1 MHHVLGLCSHWLLLI
16 WHLQALEVY
25 PRSATLAGMLADC
38 ERRAHTASR
47 LRRELGLMCEETA
60 AVALWLLAL
69 RSEALLPAGA
79 HRVQVRAVAHAMG
92 MTHEKQQHAMLQ

>member
-1 MHHVLGLCSHWLLLI
+1 MQPLLLI
-16 WHLQALEVY
+16 SCLHLQALEIY

-79 HRVQVRAVAHAMG
+79 HRVQVRAVVVSDPGIWQSAHG
-92 MTHEKQQHAMLQ
+92 LDC

>member
-1 MHHVLGLCSHWLLLI
+1 MMHHFLGLLQPLAFLFL
-16 WHLQALEVY
+16 HLQALEVY

-47 LRRELGLMCEETA
+47 LRRELGIMCEETA

-79 HRVQVRAVAHAMG
+79 HRVQVSAVWVCPD
-92 MTHEKQQHAMLQ
+92 

>member
-1 MHHVLGLCSHWLLLI
+1 MGFVATNSSTCL
-16 WHLQALEVY
+16 HLQALQVY

-79 HRVQVRAVAHAMG
+79 HRVQVRAAIYIILLQGAATCTLG
-92 MTHEKQQHAMLQ
+92 ML

>member
-1 MHHVLGLCSHWLLLI
+1 MSWLS
-16 WHLQALEVY
+16 LQALEVY
-25 PRSATLAGMLADC
+25 PRSAVLAGMLADC

-79 HRVQVRAVAHAMG
+79 HRVQVRAVAVLGCGNLHAG
-92 MTHEKQQHAMLQ
+92 PPLLLEALSFC